1 MSQQGPIIVVAREG
15 RPAFADILAD
25 QGAFPVIEA
34 TWSEAVAAFT
44 QIFPALIVADVSDGC
59 ADDLTSLASSLETA
73 APYVPLIAVGAIS
86 MLPRNVLPF
95 ALPAEPTDNP
105 FGRLPARVNAAL
117 RVRTLHATVLRRLD
131 GETASPTLLPAS
143 DPLLDATALLVG
155 RGPSYPA
162 LSVAFGQQMGVIGAF
177 SVEAAANHLNIRDID
192 GVILGEG
199 FSPRVADAFL
209 TVLSED
215 SRFRHLPVIVGGSLA
230 GIRPDYGLANLEVVR
245 GTATEVVAHAV
256 PLIRQ
261 HAFEARLT
269 RALKSLDAGG
279 FLDPRTGL
287 LTTDAFDKDFSK
299 AVSETVSQGGG
310 LSAARFAFGG
320 CDARTSLD
328 AARILSRLMRRMD
341 FAALQADGSIIA
353 AFAQT
358 DLRTAHVI
366 ARRLAS
372 VLKHTMLSADEAK
385 RMDPQVTLATLK
397 ANDSAEAVLGRLQP
411 TAHRAAS

>member
-25 QGAFPVIEA
+25 QGAFPIVETSWEDA
-34 TWSEAVAAFT
+34 AAAV
-44 QIFPALIVADVSDGC
+44 QQVQPALIAAEISDGC
-59 ADDLTSLASSLETA
+59 ADHLPALANCAEGI
-73 APYVPLIAVGAIS
+73 APYVPLIAVGTIASPPHNI
-86 MLPRNVLPF
+86 LPF
-95 ALPAEPTDNP
+95 ALPLEPSDNP
-105 FGRLPARVNAAL
+105 FCRLPARVNAAL
-117 RVRTLHATVLRRLD
+117 RVRSLHATVLRRLD
-131 GETASPTLLPAS
+131 GENASPTLLPNS

-162 LSVAFGQQMGVIGAF
+162 LSVAFGQQMGIIGAF

-192 GVILGEG
+192 GVIVGEG

-215 SRFRHLPVIVGGSLA
+215 SRFRHLPVIIGGSLA
-230 GIRPDYGLANLEVVR
+230 GIKADYGLANLEIVR
-245 GTATEVVAHAV
+245 GTATEVVANAV

-261 HAFEARLT
+261 HAFQARLT

-299 AVSETVSQGGG
+299 AVSDTVSQGGG
-310 LSAARFAFGG
+310 LSAARFAFDGR
-320 CDARTSLD
+320 DARTSLD
-328 AARILSRLMRRMD
+328 AARILSRLIRRID
-341 FAALQADGSIIA
+341 FAALQDDGSIIA

-372 VLKHTMLSADEAK
+372 VLKHTMLSADDAK
-385 RMDPQVTLATLK
+385 RLDPQVTLATLK
-397 ANDSAEAVLGRLQP
+397 ANDSAEALLERLQI
-411 TAHRAAS
+411 ARRRAAS